1 MPVQLELA
9 GEVLLFVVVF
19 VMVALL

>member
-1 MPVQLELA
+1 MPVQLEVA